1 MTWPGNSDPDSVARL
16 VDSRLDGI
24 SCRLW
29 AITSLCL
36 SVLTCNM
43 RIMPLAS
50 KGQCEG

>member
-1 MTWPGNSDPDSVARL
+1 MTRPSNSDPDSVARL

-24 SCRLW
+24 SCSFA

-50 KGQCEG
+50 KGQYEG